1 VSDLHEQVRLGS
13 RDEETS
19 RAKAARLP
27 DRQARILMFNV
38 TFFGTLSW
46 LGSGA
51 QAADSGDWWHRVG
64 QLPLML
70 AGLVLFWMGWWHA
83 DRGRD
88 RQALIAYGPA
98 VAILSA
104 WITSVHGAVF

>member
-1 VSDLHEQVRLGS
+1 
-13 RDEETS
+13 
-19 RAKAARLP
+19 
-27 DRQARILMFNV
+27 MFNV

-98 VAILSA
+98 VALLSA
-104 WITSVHGAVF
+104 WITSVHGAAF